1 VFDFT
6 ADVVTV
12 GGKPQARAGRAVRA
26 NPKLE
31 RVK

>member
-1 VFDFT
+1 
-6 ADVVTV
+6 VVLV
-12 GGKPQARAGRAVRA
+12 DGKPQARAGRQLRE

>member
-1 VFDFT
+1 
-6 ADVVTV
+6 VVLLE
-12 GGKPQARAGRAVRA
+12 GKPQARAGRQLRE